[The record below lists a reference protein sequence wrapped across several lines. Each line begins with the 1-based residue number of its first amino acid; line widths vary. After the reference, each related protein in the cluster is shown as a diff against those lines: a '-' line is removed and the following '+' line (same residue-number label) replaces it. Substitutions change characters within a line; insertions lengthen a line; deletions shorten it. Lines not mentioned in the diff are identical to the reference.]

1 MGTLV
6 TDLSPVVLAQHG
18 QAAFLPLVPSQMG
31 WVLLAWERG
40 GGGGQW
46 VGGLHCRKRAG
57 TTSCSGF
64 KRKCLAASPISHP
77 LLPSSLGGGSQLRA
91 RLLSLGGC
99 QAALP
104 AELHPSAWFPWKRC
118 SPHEI
123 LACIFAPNPV
133 PNPLGLTSQEL
144 FSSKEYRSGS
154 GGPPWARDLPA
165 GRWQLCNSRGEPCCR
180 MEWIRE
186 TQTFPL
192 EIPPAPAD
200 FPWLQ
205 ERGIPPGSVSGFF
218 SLVACPVLSCQSF
231 CPASRTFPGN
241 SCPFG
246 KPNPQQRHLT
256 LGVPSSWELL
266 PSPSG
271 SSG

>member
-18 QAAFLPLVPSQMG
+18 QVAFLPLVPSQMG
-31 WVLLAWERG
+31 WVLQAWERG

-46 VGGLHCRKRAG
+46 VGGLRCRKRAG

-104 AELHPSAWFPWKRC
+104 AEIHPSAWFPWKRC

-123 LACIFAPNPV
+123 LAWIFAPNPV

-144 FSSKEYRSGS
+144 FSSKKYRSLGDRPGHGILLLAGGS
-154 GGPPWARDLPA
+154 CVTAVVSPA
-165 GRWQLCNSRGEPCCR
+165 VGW
-180 MEWIRE
+180 
-186 TQTFPL
+186 
-192 EIPPAPAD
+192 
-200 FPWLQ
+200 
-205 ERGIPPGSVSGFF
+205 SG
-218 SLVACPVLSCQSF
+218 
-231 CPASRTFPGN
+231 
-241 SCPFG
+241 FG
-246 KPNPQQRHLT
+246 KPRHSHWKSPLPQLIFPGCRRGGYHQGQSQAFFPLW
-256 LGVPSSWELL
+256 LVQC
-266 PSPSG
+266 
-271 SSG
+271 